1 MNATRRQILDAAAVV
16 LRSGGHGGLSL
27 RQVADEAGVGPGH
40 IHYHF
45 GSRRNLVLS
54 VLADQNAQRLE
65 RQAAM
70 YERDLPLW
78 KQWQQAC
85 DFLDDDLAEGF
96 VPILQEMIAA
106 GWSDPEIAGHVRELL
121 RGWYDL
127 LVDVA
132 HRAASQLGG
141 LGPFTP
147 EEAATLVGDAFLGAE
162 ALILL
167 GLDEDG
173 DIDHRAALRRVGELI
188 RAAEAG

>member
-1 MNATRRQILDAAAVV
+1 MNPTRRQILDAAAVV

-54 VLADQNAQRLE
+54 VLADQNTQRLE

-70 YERDLPLW
+70 YDRDLPLW
-78 KQWQQAC
+78 KQWEQAC
-85 DFLDDDLAEGF
+85 DFLDDDLDEGF

-106 GWSDPEIAGHVRELL
+106 GWSDPEIAHHVRDLL
-121 RGWYDL
+121 RGWYGL
-127 LVDVA
+127 LVEVA
-132 HRAASQLGG
+132 RRAAAQFGG

-147 EEAATLVGDAFLGAE
+147 EQVGALVGDAFLGAE
-162 ALILL
+162 ALVLL
-167 GLDEDG
+167 GLDADEG
-173 DIDHRAALRRVGELI
+173 IDHRTALRRVGELI
-188 RAAEAG
+188 RAAEAD